1 MLGMALA
8 GIVAAGPAAAAGSP
22 AAKTPT
28 GATPTAGI
36 GVRLLDAPVSAGDDP
51 RARVY
56 IVDHLKPGTVIH
68 RRIQAS
74 NSGSSPASIV
84 FYSSA
89 ASISKGSFVGAAG
102 HTANDLSTWTTVSP
116 GSVTVPPGGHVAATV
131 TIAIP
136 KDAAP
141 GEQYG
146 VVWTET
152 RTPPAAGTKVV
163 QVSRVGIRLYV
174 SVGPGGA
181 PAGNFTISSLT
192 AKRAADGHAVL
203 VATVRNTG
211 GRALDMSGTLKLS
224 SGPGGLSA
232 GPFPATLGTSLAIGD
247 TEPVSVILDKQIP
260 AGPWKAQ
267 VTLHSGL
274 IEHTATATVTFP
286 ATGAAAAAVIATP
299 RGGGHGLLYG
309 LLAVLAALVLAALAY
324 LIHLVNRKRQPLSAQ
339 TR

>member
-1 MLGMALA
+1 MALVA
-8 GIVAAGPAAAAGSP
+8 FAAAGPAAAVGPP
-22 AAKTPT
+22 AAK
-28 GATPTAGI
+28 AATAGI
-36 GVRLLDAPVSAGDDP
+36 GVRLLDAPVNAAADP

-68 RRIQAS
+68 RRIEAS
-74 NSGSSPASIV
+74 NSGSSPADIT

-89 ASISKGSFVGAAG
+89 ASISKGSFLGAAA
-102 HTANDLSTWTTVSP
+102 HTANDLSTWTTISP
-116 GSVTVPPGGHVAATV
+116 ATESVPAGGHVTATV
-131 TIAIP
+131 TIAVP

-163 QVSRVGIRLYV
+163 QVSRVGIRLYM

-247 TEPVSVILDKQIP
+247 TEPVSVVLDKQIP
-260 AGPWKAQ
+260 AGPWKAE

-274 IEHTATATVTFP
+274 TEHTATATITFP
-286 ATGAAAAAVIATP
+286 AAGAAAAAVLSTP
-299 RGGGHGLLYG
+299 TKSNHGLLYAG
-309 LLAVLAALVLAALAY
+309 IGALAALLLTAGALL
-324 LIHLVNRKRQPLSAQ
+324 LIYRRRQPLPQS
-339 TR
+339 